1 MKTEE
6 QLNKEILDI
15 TLKINHQYPEL
26 SKYISEMPVTIP
38 DKEDPEIN
46 RNNLADY
53 LNSLETILKKYTNTH
68 ISENRNVF

>member
-46 RNNLADY
+46 RNNLQ
-53 LNSLETILKKYTNTH
+53 TI
-68 ISENRNVF
+68 

>member
-26 SKYISEMPVTIP
+26 SKYLSEMPVTIP
-38 DKEDPEIN
+38 NELSPEIEAKT
-46 RNNLADY
+46 LTDY
-53 LNSLETILKKYTNTH
+53 LNSLNELLLSYIKNHQPNK
-68 ISENRNVF
+68 